1 MVKNSSG
8 GNKTKRGARKNITSN
23 IISTKLRLIE
33 EDGENYAI
41 IKKIYGNGM
50 CEAICQD
57 NKSRLCIIRNKFNGK
72 GKSTRIQIGTWV
84 LVGIRDWEVRTD
96 GTQKCDLLEIYDDSD
111 REKLIEKSNVN
122 LLALLNVMQEIGEKV
137 ETNSTND
144 TGFTIVNN
152 SEQAYDEIMTEQNT
166 DKNIILVN
174 NTKIAFDDI

>member
-1 MVKNSSG
+1 MVKNSNG

-50 CEAICQD
+50 CEVICQD

-72 GKSTRIQIGTWV
+72 GKSTRLQIGTWV

>member
-57 NKSRLCIIRNKFNGK
+57 NK
-72 GKSTRIQIGTWV
+72 
-84 LVGIRDWEVRTD
+84 
-96 GTQKCDLLEIYDDSD
+96 
-111 REKLIEKSNVN
+111 
-122 LLALLNVMQEIGEKV
+122 
-137 ETNSTND
+137 
-144 TGFTIVNN
+144 
-152 SEQAYDEIMTEQNT
+152 
-166 DKNIILVN
+166 
-174 NTKIAFDDI
+174 

>member
-50 CEAICQD
+50 CEVICQD

-72 GKSTRIQIGTWV
+72 GKSTRLQIGTWV

-111 REKLIEKSNVN
+111 REKLIEQDTIWKKICEE
-122 LLALLNVMQEIGEKV
+122 LNWEYI
-137 ETNSTND
+137 T
-144 TGFTIVNN
+144 TI
-152 SEQAYDEIMTEQNT
+152 
-166 DKNIILVN
+166 
-174 NTKIAFDDI
+174 

>member
-50 CEAICQD
+50 CEVICQD

-72 GKSTRIQIGTWV
+72 GKSTRLQIGTWV